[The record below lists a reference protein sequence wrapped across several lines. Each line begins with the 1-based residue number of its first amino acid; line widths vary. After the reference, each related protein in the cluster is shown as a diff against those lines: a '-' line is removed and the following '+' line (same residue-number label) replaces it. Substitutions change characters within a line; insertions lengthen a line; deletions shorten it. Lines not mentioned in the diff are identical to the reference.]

1 MPRQSS
7 GSPTMILGFLGI
19 IGAWAAAQIY
29 FLRPVERAEVVEHP
43 TIARDL
49 KLAEER
55 IRPRGAHGQTYGS
68 SRWRTDDYRGRPSSD

>member
-7 GSPTMILGFLGI
+7 GSPTLWVIFSGI

-29 FLRPVERAEVVEHP
+29 YLRPVERAEVVEHP

-49 KLAEER
+49 KIAEER
-55 IRPRGAHGQTYGS
+55 IRPRPTHGRGYGS
-68 SRWRTDDYRGRPSSD
+68 TRWRTD